1 MKMSELGLVEYF
13 SMAEALG
20 IIATM
25 FIVLYF
31 SRKQTQALSVDI
43 ETKVLNDLNEKMQAL
58 TKTAIERPEL
68 IKIIS
73 NVQMNWSAEL
83 GYAYDIL
90 NTFAFVFQ
98 MHQRKVLSDN
108 EWTGWL
114 RWMKSIFER
123 GRIKEYWEINLEVER
138 WFDPAFEEFINK
150 ELIPA
155 IAKKIIVC

>member
-68 IKIIS
+68 IKIVS
-73 NVQMNWSAEL
+73 NVQANWSAEL

-108 EWTGWL
+108 EWRGWL

-123 GRIKEYWEINLEVER
+123 GKIKEYWEINLEVER

-155 IAKKIIVC
+155 VAKK

>member
-43 ETKVLNDLNEKMQAL
+43 ETKVLNDLNEKMQGL

-68 IKIIS
+68 IKIVS
-73 NVQMNWSAEL
+73 NVQANWSAEL

-90 NTFAFVFQ
+90 NAFAFVFQ

-108 EWTGWL
+108 EWRGWL

-123 GRIKEYWEINLEVER
+123 GKIKEYWEINLEVER

-155 IAKKIIVC
+155 VAKK

>member
-1 MKMSELGLVEYF
+1 MSELGLVEYF

-108 EWTGWL
+108 EWAGWL

-123 GRIKEYWEINLEVER
+123 GKIKEYWEINLEVER

-155 IAKKIIVC
+155 VAKK

>member
-68 IKIIS
+68 IKIVS
-73 NVQMNWSAEL
+73 NVQANWSAEL

-108 EWTGWL
+108 EWRGWL

-123 GRIKEYWEINLEVER
+123 GKIKEYWEINLEVER
-138 WFDPAFEEFINK
+138 WFDPAFEEFVNK
-150 ELIPA
+150 ELIPVV
-155 IAKKIIVC
+155 AKK

>member
-25 FIVLYF
+25 LIVLYF
-31 SRKQTQALSVDI
+31 SRKQTQTLSIDI
-43 ETKVLNDLNEKMQAL
+43 ETKILNDLDEKLHEITQMG
-58 TKTAIERPEL
+58 IERPEL
-68 IKIIS
+68 IKVVS
-73 NVQMNWSAEL
+73 NVQMNWSAEI
-83 GYAYDIL
+83 GYTYDIL

-114 RWMKSIFER
+114 RWMKSAFEQ
-123 GRIKEYWEINLEVER
+123 GKIKEYWESNLEVEK

-150 ELIPA
+150 ELTPA
-155 IAKKIIVC
+155 ATKK

>member
-20 IIATM
+20 IITTM

-68 IKIIS
+68 IKIVS
-73 NVQMNWSAEL
+73 NVQANWSAEL

-108 EWTGWL
+108 EWRGWL

-123 GRIKEYWEINLEVER
+123 GKIKEYWEINLEVEK

-155 IAKKIIVC
+155 VVKK

>member
-1 MKMSELGLVEYF
+1 MSELGLVEYF

-20 IIATM
+20 IITTM
-25 FIVLYF
+25 LIVLYF

-68 IKIIS
+68 IKIVS
-73 NVQMNWSAEL
+73 NVQANWSAEL

-108 EWTGWL
+108 EWRGWL

-123 GRIKEYWEINLEVER
+123 GKIKEYWEINLELEK

-155 IAKKIIVC
+155 VAKK

>member
-43 ETKVLNDLNEKMQAL
+43 ETKVLNDLNEKMQGL

-68 IKIIS
+68 IKVVS

-108 EWTGWL
+108 EWRGWL

-123 GRIKEYWEINLEVER
+123 GKIKEYWEINLELEK

-155 IAKKIIVC
+155 VAKK

>member
-25 FIVLYF
+25 IIVLYF

-83 GYAYDIL
+83 GYTYDIL

-108 EWTGWL
+108 EWRGWL

-123 GRIKEYWEINLEVER
+123 GKIKEYWESNLEIEK

-150 ELIPA
+150 ELTPA
-155 IAKKIIVC
+155 VAKK

>member
-1 MKMSELGLVEYF
+1 MSELGLVEYF

-43 ETKVLNDLNEKMQAL
+43 ETKVLNDLNEKMQTL
-58 TKTAIERPEL
+58 TTTAIERPEL
-68 IKIIS
+68 IKIVS
-73 NVQMNWSAEL
+73 NVQTNWSAEL

-108 EWTGWL
+108 EWRGWL

-123 GRIKEYWEINLEVER
+123 GKIKEYWEINLEVER

-155 IAKKIIVC
+155 VAKK

>member
-58 TKTAIERPEL
+58 AKTAIERPEL
-68 IKIIS
+68 IKIVS
-73 NVQMNWSAEL
+73 NVQANWSAEL
-83 GYAYDIL
+83 GYTYDIL
-90 NTFAFVFQ
+90 TTFAFVFQ

-108 EWTGWL
+108 EWRGWL

-123 GRIKEYWEINLEVER
+123 GKIKEYWESNLEIEK

-155 IAKKIIVC
+155 VAKK